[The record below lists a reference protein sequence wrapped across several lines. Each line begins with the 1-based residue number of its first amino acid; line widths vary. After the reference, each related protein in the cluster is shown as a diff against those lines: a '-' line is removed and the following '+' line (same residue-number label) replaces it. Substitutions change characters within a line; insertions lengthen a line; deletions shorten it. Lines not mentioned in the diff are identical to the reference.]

1 MPPFSQDI
9 TMGFTS
15 SLLETLMVSRSK
27 VDAFVDAQNAAVDS
41 QVIAH
46 NDRVSQ
52 EQALIDEQAKNLAT
66 LQLERGLSAANADPV
81 EGLVQRKEE
90 LFSQQNKLKEQ
101 INKLEDER
109 AMRQKDLEGTI
120 SRFTVTLLSLYSNN
134 RQLTSCKILS

>member
-120 SRFTVTLLSLYSNN
+120 SRFTVTLFPLYSNN
-134 RQLTSCKILS
+134 RQLTLCKILS